1 MRRRFLQVLLALAL
15 GVCSLAFAFPASAVL
30 PDIEPFHFEGTEPF
44 TSCDGFDIIINFEVD
59 GLYTAFFDQQGNLV
73 REQIHIRGTGEL
85 VNTVTGKTETG
96 SSPTM
101 VIVDYKRGTET
112 TVGLIFHNNIPGEGI
127 VALSA
132 GRITF
137 NLDTGEVVFEGG
149 PHPEFDEIDWC
160 SMLA

>member
-1 MRRRFLQVLLALAL
+1 MQRRLLRVLLALAL
-15 GVCSLAFAFPASAVL
+15 GVGSLAFAAPASAVP
-30 PDIEPFHFEGTEPF
+30 PDIERFHFEGTQPW
-44 TSCDGFDIIINFEVD
+44 TSCDGFDIIINFSVD

-73 REQIHIRGTGEL
+73 REQIHFQGTGEL

-101 VIVDYKRGTET
+101 EIVDYKRGTDT
-112 TVGLIFHNNIPGEGI
+112 TVGLVFHNNIPGQGI
-127 VALSA
+127 VALAA

-137 NLDTGEVVFEGG
+137 NLATGEVLFEGG
-149 PHPEFDEIDWC
+149 PHPDMDEIDWC

>member
-15 GVCSLAFAFPASAVL
+15 GVCSLAFASPASAV
-30 PDIEPFHFEGTEPF
+30 PPEIEPFHFEGTAPW
-44 TSCDGFDIIINFEVD
+44 TSCDGFDIIVNFEVD
-59 GLYTAFFDQQGNLV
+59 GLYTAFFDDQGNLV
-73 REQIHIRGTGEL
+73 REQIHFRGTGEL

-112 TVGLIFHNNIPGEGI
+112 TVGLVFHNNIPGQGI
-127 VALSA
+127 VALAA

-137 NLDTGEVVFEGG
+137 NLDTGDVIFEGG
-149 PHPEFDEIDWC
+149 PHPDFDQIDWC

>member
-15 GVCSLAFAFPASAVL
+15 AVCSLAFASPASAAP
-30 PDIEPFHFEGTEPF
+30 PDIEPFHFEGTDPF
-44 TSCDGFDIIINFEVD
+44 TSCDGFDIIVNFEVD

-73 REQIHIRGTGEL
+73 REQIHVRGTGEL

-96 SSPTM
+96 SSPVT
-101 VIVDYKRGTET
+101 VIVDYRRGTET